1 MMLLALGWSNERIAN
16 AIHCSV
22 PTLRK
27 HYFSEL
33 KRRDMQ
39 RDRFDAWRLEKV
51 MEQAEAGNVG
61 AQRLLNQMVE
71 KNDMMLAAARMRDAG
86 GDDDEARLGKK
97 ERARREAQ
105 ALAERNDVD
114 GWGGDLSPGYQH

>member
-1 MMLLALGWSNERIAN
+1 MVLLAMGWNNQRIAN

-22 PTLRK
+22 PTLKK

-39 RDRFDAWRLEKV
+39 RDRFDAWRFEVVL
-51 MEQAEAGNVG
+51 EQAASGNVG

-71 KNDMMLAAARMRDAG
+71 KNDMMLAAARMRA
-86 GDDDEARLGKK
+86 DDEDPPDEKIGKK
-97 ERARREAQ
+97 ERERREAK
-105 ALAERNDVD
+105 ALADSDQVD
-114 GWGGDLSPGYQH
+114 GWGGDLKPGYQH